1 MNKEIDQ
8 ALKEIIK
15 LIIDENI
22 IQPIKKIIR
31 LKEGVRYLK
40 QPKKKKSKKL
50 KKWEKPKARIYY
62 GYNTN
67 K

>member
-15 LIIDENI
+15 LIIDYKLI
-22 IQPIKKIIR
+22 KPIKKIIR
-31 LKEGVRYLK
+31 LPEGVRYLK
-40 QPKKKKSKKL
+40 QPKKKLKKL